1 MPLQPGGGRNRA
13 HEALLQR
20 LLHRRPQATGK
31 DRGLHLRPL
40 PGDEREARKEHR
52 WRVERHG
59 RGGEGFLCFYVFY
72 NIYLYNYCMRGKSS
86 GTLLSSQKKLQH
98 IVHRFILLS
107 SATFSFSLFQRS
119 LAWLAI

>member
-72 NIYLYNYCMRGKSS
+72 NIYLYNYCMRGKSNCRELS
-86 GTLLSSQKKLQH
+86 CRVRRSYSTLCTCCPVRCL
-98 IVHRFILLS
+98 
-107 SATFSFSLFQRS
+107 ASLCS
-119 LAWLAI
+119 KGA